1 MLIGSLY
8 LFRRLRHFLSG
19 PYACPVR
26 RASSTT
32 YAIHPTTEA
41 PIATKIHVV
50 SVTSVT
56 PHLEKRLPGTRP
68 AWGDMPCSG
77 RLRRVRRTPRSAARA
92 AIVNRR
98 TSSAA
103 SCCSTAP
110 GTSVSGRYLVR
121 STHRRVAFS
130 VCHLPSR
137 QHGPRIRKGAHLEQ
151 IAGLCACLDVLAE
164 RIRIFKDQCCRPLSS
179 AEMQV

>member
-56 PHLEKRLPGTRP
+56 PHLEKRLPGTSP
-68 AWGDMPCSG
+68 AWGDMPCCG
-77 RLRRVRRTPRSAARA
+77 RLRRVRRTPRSAASLHSGRG
-92 AIVNRR
+92 
-98 TSSAA
+98 SSAA
-103 SCCSTAP
+103 SSCWTAP
-110 GTSVSGRYLVR
+110 CR
-121 STHRRVAFS
+121 H
-130 VCHLPSR
+130 
-137 QHGPRIRKGAHLEQ
+137 
-151 IAGLCACLDVLAE
+151 E
-164 RIRIFKDQCCRPLSS
+164 RESERDSS
-179 AEMQV
+179 DD